1 MSPAVGTTLRRH
13 RRLLLVAIAVILI
26 VAISVVAVSC
36 SGNEEPGPPSVTVDR
51 GTVALAVSASG
62 SIAPAGRQSLGF
74 ADGGTVTQVLVNVG
88 DRVQPGQVLA
98 RIDDTVARQT
108 LAQRQATLNQQIAT
122 LNKLLG
128 GNTVEAAQASLDK
141 AQDIE
146 RATRRQVDAT
156 NSANRS
162 ATARARTQLD
172 FDKSA
177 QDRAEAQLDA
187 DRTACR
193 ASPRATTATAT
204 PTQAAVAP
212 TTAGTGGGTTAPT
225 TVPTVPTVPTT
236 VPTVPTEPTTEP
248 TEPTTEPTTVPTEP
262 TTVPTTVPTVPAQD
276 LVPARTP
283 EPLAIVAPAEPAAPA
298 GEPVRRSRSSGGT
311 FGGTAPARVVTT
323 PVVLRAAS
331 SPLDGDVDD
340 DIALAD
346 DHTGAACSRL
356 LSDRSAVQQAEG
368 TVVSS
373 QTALDAAEQK
383 ERTDRASGDV
393 SVQNAQQA
401 VVTAQNQLATAGN
414 DRPQDIAAQRAQV
427 QDARAAVVI
436 AQRDVDETVITAPA
450 AATVTAINGT
460 AGEVVAS
467 PSAVTALAPG
477 GTAPLPATSGGTGTT
492 SGGSAPGAGAFV
504 TLDAADSFQVVV
516 PFEEADAAR
525 VLPGQPVQVSV
536 DALPNDTLT
545 GRVVSVAPSGVDL
558 SGIISYYATV
568 VVDGG
573 ADRLRDGQTAE
584 ADVRV
589 ESVDN
594 VLRVPAAAVRRSGG
608 QPTVT
613 IAGPDGK
620 PVSMPF
626 LAGLVGDDYVEVR
639 SGLNDG
645 VRVELPQATVT
656 AGPDNQGPPDN

>member
-1 MSPAVGTTLRRH
+1 MSPAVATTLRRH

-26 VAISVVAVSC
+26 VAISIVAISFM
-36 SGNEEPGPPSVTVDR
+36 GNEEPGPPTVTVDR

-108 LAQRQATLNQQIAT
+108 LAQRRATLNQQIAT

-162 ATARARTQLD
+162 ATARARTQVD

-225 TVPTVPTVPTT
+225 TVPTVPTVPTG
-236 VPTVPTEPTTEP
+236 P
-248 TEPTTEPTTVPTEP
+248 TEPTTVPTEP
-262 TTVPTTVPTVPAQD
+262 TTAPTEPTEPTTAPTLPTTAPTVPAQD

-283 EPLAIVAPAEPAAPA
+283 EPLAVVAPAEPAAPA

-331 SPLDGDVDD
+331 SPLDGDVED

-356 LSDRSAVQQAEG
+356 LSDRSAVEQAEG

-427 QDARAAVVI
+427 ADARAAVLI

-460 AGEVVAS
+460 AGEVVSS

-492 SGGSAPGAGAFV
+492 TGGSTPGSGAFV

-639 SGLNDG
+639 SGLADG
-645 VRVELPQATVT
+645 ARVELPQATVT
-656 AGPDNQGPPDN
+656 AQPDNQGPPDN

>member
-1 MSPAVGTTLRRH
+1 MSPAVATTLRRH

-36 SGNEEPGPPSVTVDR
+36 TGNNEPGPPTVTVDR

-62 SIAPAGRQSLGF
+62 SIAPSGRQSLGF

-98 RIDDTVARQT
+98 RVDDTVARQT
-108 LAQRQATLNQQIAT
+108 LAQRQATLNQQLAT

-225 TVPTVPTVPTT
+225 TVPTEPTT
-236 VPTVPTEPTTEP
+236 VPTVP
-248 TEPTTEPTTVPTEP
+248 TEPTTVPTEP
-262 TTVPTTVPTVPAQD
+262 TTVPTHTKPTTAPTTPTTVPTVPEHD

-283 EPLAIVAPAEPAAPA
+283 DPVAVVAPAAPAAPA
-298 GEPVRRSRSSGGT
+298 GEPVRRRRSSGGT
-311 FGGTAPARVVTT
+311 FGGMAPARVVTT
-323 PVVLRAAS
+323 PVGLRAAS
-331 SPLDGDVDD
+331 SPLDGDVED
-340 DIALAD
+340 DIALAE

-368 TVVSS
+368 AVVSS

-436 AQRDVDETVITAPA
+436 AQRDVDDTVITAPA
-450 AATVTAINGT
+450 AGTITAINGT
-460 AGEVVAS
+460 TGEVVS
-467 PSAVTALAPG
+467 TPSAVTALAPG
-477 GTAPLPATSGGTGTT
+477 GTAPLPVTSGGTGTT
-492 SGGSAPGAGAFV
+492 TGSGAPGAGAFV

-525 VLPGQPVQVSV
+525 VLPGQPVEVAV
-536 DALPNDTLT
+536 DALPNDNLT
-545 GRVVSVAPSGVDL
+545 GRVASVAPSGVDL
-558 SGIISYYATV
+558 SGIVSYYATV
-568 VVDGG
+568 AVDGG

-639 SGLNDG
+639 SGLTAGD
-645 VRVELPQATVT
+645 RVELPQATVT

>member
-1 MSPAVGTTLRRH
+1 MSPAVATTLRRH

-26 VAISVVAVSC
+26 VAISIVAISFM
-36 SGNEEPGPPSVTVDR
+36 GNEEPGPPTVTVDR

-108 LAQRQATLNQQIAT
+108 LAQRRATLNQQIAT

-162 ATARARTQLD
+162 ATARARTQVD

-225 TVPTVPTVPTT
+225 TVPTVPTVPTG
-236 VPTVPTEPTTEP
+236 P
-248 TEPTTEPTTVPTEP
+248 TEPTTVPTEP
-262 TTVPTTVPTVPAQD
+262 TTAPTEPTEPTTAPTLPTTAPTVPAQD

-283 EPLAIVAPAEPAAPA
+283 EPLAVVVPAEPAAPA

-331 SPLDGDVDD
+331 SPLDGDVED

-356 LSDRSAVQQAEG
+356 LSDRSAVEQAEG

-427 QDARAAVVI
+427 ADARAAVLI

-460 AGEVVAS
+460 AGEVVSS

-492 SGGSAPGAGAFV
+492 TGGSTPGSGAFV

-639 SGLNDG
+639 SGLADG
-645 VRVELPQATVT
+645 ARVELPQATVT
-656 AGPDNQGPPDN
+656 AQPDNQGPPDN

>member
-1 MSPAVGTTLRRH
+1 M
-13 RRLLLVAIAVILI
+13 
-26 VAISVVAVSC
+26 
-36 SGNEEPGPPSVTVDR
+36 
-51 GTVALAVSASG
+51 
-62 SIAPAGRQSLGF
+62 
-74 ADGGTVTQVLVNVG
+74 
-88 DRVQPGQVLA
+88 
-98 RIDDTVARQT
+98 
-108 LAQRQATLNQQIAT
+108 
-122 LNKLLG
+122 
-128 GNTVEAAQASLDK
+128 
-141 AQDIE
+141 
-146 RATRRQVDAT
+146 
-156 NSANRS
+156 
-162 ATARARTQLD
+162 
-172 FDKSA
+172 
-177 QDRAEAQLDA
+177 
-187 DRTACR
+187 
-193 ASPRATTATAT
+193 
-204 PTQAAVAP
+204 
-212 TTAGTGGGTTAPT
+212 
-225 TVPTVPTVPTT
+225 
-236 VPTVPTEPTTEP
+236 
-248 TEPTTEPTTVPTEP
+248 
-262 TTVPTTVPTVPAQD
+262 
-276 LVPARTP
+276 
-283 EPLAIVAPAEPAAPA
+283 APAEPAAPA

-323 PVVLRAAS
+323 PVGLRAAS

-427 QDARAAVVI
+427 ADARAAVLI

-450 AATVTAINGT
+450 AGTVTAINGT
-460 AGEVVAS
+460 AGEVVAT

-492 SGGSAPGAGAFV
+492 SGASTPGAGAFL

-525 VLPGQPVQVSV
+525 VLPGQPVQVTV

-639 SGLNDG
+639 SGLPDG
-645 VRVELPQATVT
+645 ARVELPQATVT

>member
-1 MSPAVGTTLRRH
+1 MSPAVATTLRRH

-26 VAISVVAVSC
+26 VAIAIVAVSFM
-36 SGNEEPGPPSVTVDR
+36 GNEEPGPPTVTVDR

-122 LNKLLG
+122 LNKLIG

-187 DRTACR
+187 DRSACR

-236 VPTVPTEPTTEP
+236 VPTGPTVP
-248 TEPTTEPTTVPTEP
+248 TEPTTVPTEP
-262 TTVPTTVPTVPAQD
+262 TTVPTEPTTAPTVPTTVPTTVHTTVHTVTAQNH
-276 LVPARTP
+276 VPARTP
-283 EPLAIVAPAEPAAPA
+283 DPVAVVAPAEPAAPA

-331 SPLDGDVDD
+331 SPLDGDVEDD
-340 DIALAD
+340 VALAD

-368 TVVSS
+368 AVVSS

-427 QDARAAVVI
+427 RTRAR
-436 AQRDVDETVITAPA
+436 
-450 AATVTAINGT
+450 
-460 AGEVVAS
+460 
-467 PSAVTALAPG
+467 PSSSRS
-477 GTAPLPATSGGTGTT
+477 ATST
-492 SGGSAPGAGAFV
+492 
-504 TLDAADSFQVVV
+504 
-516 PFEEADAAR
+516 
-525 VLPGQPVQVSV
+525 
-536 DALPNDTLT
+536 
-545 GRVVSVAPSGVDL
+545 
-558 SGIISYYATV
+558 
-568 VVDGG
+568 
-573 ADRLRDGQTAE
+573 
-584 ADVRV
+584 
-589 ESVDN
+589 
-594 VLRVPAAAVRRSGG
+594 RR
-608 QPTVT
+608 
-613 IAGPDGK
+613 
-620 PVSMPF
+620 
-626 LAGLVGDDYVEVR
+626 
-639 SGLNDG
+639 
-645 VRVELPQATVT
+645 
-656 AGPDNQGPPDN
+656 

>member
-1 MSPAVGTTLRRH
+1 MSPAVATTLRRH
-13 RRLLLVAIAVILI
+13 RRLLLVAIALILI

-36 SGNEEPGPPSVTVDR
+36 MGNEEPGPPTVTVDR
-51 GTVALAVSASG
+51 GTVALAVSAAG

-122 LNKLLG
+122 LNKLIG
-128 GNTVEAAQASLDK
+128 GNSVQAAQASLDK

-172 FDKSA
+172 FDTSA

-193 ASPRATTATAT
+193 ASPRTTTATAT

-212 TTAGTGGGTTAPT
+212 TTTGTGGGTTAPT
-225 TVPTVPTVPTT
+225 TAPTVPTVPT
-236 VPTVPTEPTTEP
+236 TVPTEPTTEP
-248 TEPTTEPTTVPTEP
+248 TEPTTEPT
-262 TTVPTTVPTVPAQD
+262 VPTTVPTVPAQN
-276 LVPARTP
+276 LVPTRTP
-283 EPLAIVAPAEPAAPA
+283 APVAIVAPTAPAAPA
-298 GEPVRRSRSSGGT
+298 GEPVRRRRSSGGT

-323 PVVLRAAS
+323 PVGLRAAS
-331 SPLDGDVDD
+331 APLDGDVED

-356 LSDRSAVQQAEG
+356 VSDRSAVQQAEG
-368 TVVSS
+368 TVVAS
-373 QTALDAAEQK
+373 QTALDTAEQR
-383 ERTDRASGDV
+383 ESTDRAAGDV

-414 DRPQDIAAQRAQV
+414 DRPQDIAGQRAQV
-427 QDARAAVVI
+427 EDARAGVVI
-436 AQRDVDETVITAPA
+436 AQRDVNETVITAPA
-450 AATVTAINGT
+450 AGTITAINGT
-460 AGEVVAS
+460 TGEVVSA

-477 GTAPLPATSGGTGTT
+477 GAAPLPETSGGTGTST
-492 SGGSAPGAGAFV
+492 GGSSTPGAGAFL

-525 VLPGQPVQVSV
+525 VLPGQPVQVTV

-545 GRVVSVAPSGVDL
+545 GRVVTVAPSGVDL

-613 IAGPDGK
+613 IAGPGGK

-639 SGLNDG
+639 SGLTDG
-645 VRVELPQATVT
+645 DRVELPQATVT
-656 AGPDNQGPPDN
+656 PNPDQGGPPPGN